1 MMKENKEKK
10 EVIIEE
16 KREDLETE
24 KKENSDLRSDELY
37 QETEKGNDVTEYE
50 VKSSEL
56 ENVSGEIQYGEGG
69 EILDF
74 QAQIENLRA
83 EIERL
88 KAEVEDYK
96 TRWIY
101 TFSEYENYRR
111 RVKVE
116 IENAVKDALTKVF
129 INIISALDSL
139 DFALS
144 YIKDEESR
152 KGVELVRQIIMK
164 SLSDSGL
171 KEIEVEVGQNF
182 SPSTC
187 EIVDFEFSD
196 EHQEG
201 TILKVLR
208 KGYEFQG
215 RIIRPV
221 QVVVSKKKDVLNLEL
236 QEKKDQ
242 ENKKNNDDMETQ
254 KTQNS

>member
-10 EVIIEE
+10 EVI
-16 KREDLETE
+16 TE
-24 KKENSDLRSDELY
+24 KKEEDLDTEKGSSDLKSDELY
-37 QETEKGNDVTEYE
+37 QETEEGNDVAEYE
-50 VKSSEL
+50 VRSSEL
-56 ENVSGEIQYGEGG
+56 ENVSGEIQHGEGG

-74 QAQIENLRA
+74 QTQIENLRA

-196 EHQEG
+196 EHEEG
-201 TILKVLR
+201 IILKVLR
-208 KGYEFQG
+208 RGYEFQG
-215 RIIRPV
+215 RVIRPV
-221 QVVVSKKKDVLNLEL
+221 QVVVSKKKEVLNLES
-236 QEKKDQ
+236 QEKKDL
-242 ENKKNNDDMETQ
+242 ENLKNSNTEAQ

>member
-1 MMKENKEKK
+1 
-10 EVIIEE
+10 
-16 KREDLETE
+16 
-24 KKENSDLRSDELY
+24 LRSDELY
-37 QETEKGNDVTEYE
+37 QETEKGNDVAEYE

-56 ENVSGEIQYGEGG
+56 ESVSGEIQHGEGG
-69 EILDF
+69 ESLDF
-74 QAQIENLRA
+74 QTQIENLRA

-196 EHQEG
+196 EHEEG
-201 TILKVLR
+201 IILKVLR

-215 RIIRPV
+215 RVVRPV
-221 QVVVSKKKDVLNLEL
+221 QVVVSKKKEVLNLES
-236 QEKKDQ
+236 QEKKDL
-242 ENKKNNDDMETQ
+242 ENLKNDNMGTQ

>member
-1 MMKENKEKK
+1 MKENKEKK
-10 EVIIEE
+10 EVI
-16 KREDLETE
+16 TE
-24 KKENSDLRSDELY
+24 KKEEDLGAKKGSSDLKSDELY
-37 QETEKGNDVTEYE
+37 QETEKGNDVAEYE

-56 ENVSGEIQYGEGG
+56 ENVSGEIQHGEGVD
-69 EILDF
+69 ILDF
-74 QAQIENLRA
+74 QTQIENLRA

-152 KGVELVRQIIMK
+152 KGVELVRQIIIK

-196 EHQEG
+196 QHEEG
-201 TILKVLR
+201 IILKVLR

-215 RIIRPV
+215 RVIRPV
-221 QVVVSKKKDVLNLEL
+221 QVVVSKKKEVLNLES
-236 QEKKDQ
+236 QEKKDL
-242 ENKKNNDDMETQ
+242 ENLKNDNMGTQ

>member
-1 MMKENKEKK
+1 MKENKEKK
-10 EVIIEE
+10 EVI
-16 KREDLETE
+16 TE
-24 KKENSDLRSDELY
+24 KKEEDLGAEKVSSDLKSDELY
-37 QETEKGNDVTEYE
+37 QETEKGNDVSEYE
-50 VKSSEL
+50 VRSSEL
-56 ENVSGEIQYGEGG
+56 ENVSGEIQHGEGG
-69 EILDF
+69 ESLDF
-74 QAQIENLRA
+74 QTQIENLRA
-83 EIERL
+83 EVERL

-116 IENAVKDALTKVF
+116 IESAVKDALTKVF

-164 SLSDSGL
+164 SLLDSGL

-215 RIIRPV
+215 RVIRPV
-221 QVVVSKKKDVLNLEL
+221 QVVVSKKKEVLNLES
-236 QEKKDQ
+236 QEKKDL
-242 ENKKNNDDMETQ
+242 ENLKNDSMGTQ

>member
-1 MMKENKEKK
+1 MKENKEKK
-10 EVIIEE
+10 EVI
-16 KREDLETE
+16 TE
-24 KKENSDLRSDELY
+24 KKEEDLGAEKVSSDLKSDELY
-37 QETEKGNDVTEYE
+37 QETEKDNDVSEYE
-50 VKSSEL
+50 VRSSEL
-56 ENVSGEIQYGEGG
+56 ENVSGEIQHGEGV

-74 QAQIENLRA
+74 QTQIENLRA
-83 EIERL
+83 EVERL

-164 SLSDSGL
+164 SLLDSGL

-215 RIIRPV
+215 RVIRPV
-221 QVVVSKKKDVLNLEL
+221 QVVVSKKKEVLNLES
-236 QEKKDQ
+236 QEKKDL
-242 ENKKNNDDMETQ
+242 ENLENDNMGTQ

>member
-10 EVIIEE
+10 EVI
-16 KREDLETE
+16 TE
-24 KKENSDLRSDELY
+24 KKEEDLDTEKGSSDLKSDELY
-37 QETEKGNDVTEYE
+37 QETEEGNDVAEYE
-50 VKSSEL
+50 VRSSEL
-56 ENVSGEIQYGEGG
+56 ENVSGEIQHGEGG

-74 QAQIENLRA
+74 QTQIENLRA

-164 SLSDSGL
+164 SLLDSGL

-196 EHQEG
+196 EHEEG

-215 RIIRPV
+215 RVIRPV
-221 QVVVSKKKDVLNLEL
+221 QVVVSKKKEVLNLES
-236 QEKKDQ
+236 QEKKDL
-242 ENKKNNDDMETQ
+242 ENLKNSNTEAQ

>member
-1 MMKENKEKK
+1 MMDDKEKEK
-10 EVIIEE
+10 E
-16 KREDLETE
+16 KEDLEKEEGDEE
-24 KKENSDLRSDELY
+24 KVVELSF
-37 QETEKGNDVTEYE
+37 ED
-50 VKSSEL
+50 
-56 ENVSGEIQYGEGG
+56 
-69 EILDF
+69 
-74 QAQIENLRA
+74 QIEKLKS

-88 KAEVEDYK
+88 KAEVEDYR

-116 IENAVKDALTKVF
+116 IENAIKDALTKVF

-196 EHQEG
+196 EHEEG
-201 TILKVLR
+201 TVLKVLR

-215 RIIRPV
+215 RVIRPV
-221 QVVVSKKKDVLNLEL
+221 QVVVSKKKEVLNLES
-236 QEKKDQ
+236 QEKKDL

>member
-16 KREDLETE
+16 KGEDLGTE

-37 QETEKGNDVTEYE
+37 QKTEKDNDVAEYE

-56 ENVSGEIQYGEGG
+56 ENVSGEIQHGEGG
-69 EILDF
+69 ESLDF
-74 QAQIENLRA
+74 QTQIENLRA

-182 SPSTC
+182 SPSIC

-196 EHQEG
+196 EHEEG

-215 RIIRPV
+215 RIVRPV
-221 QVVVSKKKDVLNLEL
+221 QVVVSKKKEVLNLES
-236 QEKKDQ
+236 QERKYR
-242 ENKKNNDDMETQ
+242 ENEKNDDMETQ

>member
-10 EVIIEE
+10 EVIIEKKE
-16 KREDLETE
+16 EDLGAE
-24 KKENSDLRSDELY
+24 KGSSDLKSDELY
-37 QETEKGNDVTEYE
+37 QETEKGNDVAEYE

-56 ENVSGEIQYGEGG
+56 ESVSGEIQHGEGG
-69 EILDF
+69 ESLDF
-74 QAQIENLRA
+74 QTQIENLRA

-164 SLSDSGL
+164 SLLDSGL

-201 TILKVLR
+201 IILKVLR

-215 RIIRPV
+215 RVIRPV
-221 QVVVSKKKDVLNLEL
+221 QVVVSKKKEVLNLES
-236 QEKKDQ
+236 QEKKDL
-242 ENKKNNDDMETQ
+242 ENLKNDNMGTQ